1 MALGAV
7 PRYGY
12 FSTLD
17 NLENRLPFD
26 QLLRNLT
33 EQTLACEQA
42 GFGVV
47 WTGEH
52 HFGHEGFDVHPN
64 PAITGAYLA
73 ALTTKIRIGFAAL
86 IATEWHPLRLAED
99 VALVDQLSGGR
110 VECGFGRG
118 LSIRELTNL
127 NPNADRRNSERN
139 EALFTEIV
147 DIARKAWTQ
156 DPFTHDGLFYQFPQR
171 GVRDHTAGWYDRD
184 ERYRS
189 ESGEYVGMR
198 IVPRTVQTPHPPVW
212 NVTDSN
218 EGFRYSAATDMNPIC
233 WLRSTG
239 GIVEAFEIF
248 REQAMASRGEELAL
262 GERCGLLRTCF
273 VAETMEEARAITE
286 SAIEFLYGNYIGGY
300 RGRSIYAEPGETL
313 SDEDESAGW
322 FDFLWERDHLLIG
335 TPEMVA
341 EKICRLTEATGM
353 EDLLTL
359 MWLPGVA
366 HEQIMRSIQ
375 LFGDEVM
382 PLVERELAGQ
392 ERAGV

>member
-1 MALGAV
+1 
-7 PRYGY
+7 
-12 FSTLD
+12 LD
-17 NLENRLPFD
+17 NLENRLPFG
-26 QLLRNLT
+26 QVLQNIT

-64 PAITGAYLA
+64 PTITGTHLA
-73 ALTTKIRIGFAAL
+73 ALTTDIRIGFAAL

-110 VECGFGRG
+110 VECGLGRG
-118 LSIRELTNL
+118 LAVRELTNL
-127 NPNADRRNSERN
+127 NPYADRRNDKRN
-139 EALFTEIV
+139 EALFSETIEIV
-147 DIARKAWTQ
+147 RKAWTE
-156 DPFTHDGLFYQFPQR
+156 DPFKHAGTFYEFPHR
-171 GVRDHTAGWYDRD
+171 GVRDHTASWYERD

-198 IVPRTVQTPHPPVW
+198 IVPRPLQAPHPPLW

-218 EGFRYSAATDMNPIC
+218 SGFRYSGEMDLNPIC

-239 GIVEAFEIF
+239 GIIEAFEIF
-248 REQAMASRGEELAL
+248 RAARAAQGEELAL

-273 VAETMEEARAITE
+273 VAETMEEARRATE
-286 SAIEFLYGNYIGGY
+286 DAIEFLYGNYIGGY
-300 RGRSIYAEPGETL
+300 RGRSIYADPGETI
-313 SDEDESAGW
+313 SDADNQTSW
-322 FDFLWERDHLLIG
+322 FDFLSARDHLLIG

-341 EKICRLTEATGM
+341 EKICKLHEATGV

-359 MWLPGVA
+359 MWLPGLE
-366 HEQIMRSIQ
+366 HEKIMRSIE
-375 LFGDEVM
+375 LFGEQVM
-382 PLVERELAGQ
+382 PLVERERSGSAH
-392 ERAGV
+392 V